1 MTNPEKPIMMTTIG
15 GIVTVNGGHKHP
27 SFMVI
32 DLDAKTLLPVNMYT
46 YYMNLDE
53 ANETGTPVWRVLH
66 DYLEEYSLPDMS
78 PASMRDLAIRILT
91 NHELSLKFENNLD
104 RRTDHFVRK
113 TNQLANYCSLI
124 TSEDYEYHECKKTAG
139 LSAYGVGP
147 RLLHRGEIGN
157 YIRDWLMGNWVKFSQ
172 N

>member
-1 MTNPEKPIMMTTIG
+1 
-15 GIVTVNGGHKHP
+15 
-27 SFMVI
+27 MVI

-66 DYLEEYSLPDMS
+66 DYLDEYSLPDMS

-104 RRTDHFVRK
+104 RRTSHFVRK
-113 TNQLANYCSLI
+113 TNQLARYCSLI
-124 TSEDYEYHECKKTAG
+124 TSEDYERRECSTTAG
-139 LSAYGVGP
+139 LSAYGIPQEFKILRHHTWGNAIKNW
-147 RLLHRGEIGN
+147 LLG
-157 YIRDWLMGNWVKFSQ
+157 DWIEYSQ